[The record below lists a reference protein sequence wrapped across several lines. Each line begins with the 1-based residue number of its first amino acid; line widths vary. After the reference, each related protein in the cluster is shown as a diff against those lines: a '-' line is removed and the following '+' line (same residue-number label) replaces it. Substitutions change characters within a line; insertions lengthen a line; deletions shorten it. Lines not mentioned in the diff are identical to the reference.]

1 MVKAFGLFEVLF
13 FGLVSPPVLLTLHPF
28 IESRIVEVLGL
39 LSVII
44 SFDFIVNVVVFV
56 ESFLLRDVQ
65 SRFFLRLEDKIA
77 SGLEPGLKA
86 NYNEYYAYHD
96 HQVLLFR
103 LHLCWRCG
111 IYSAWRLHLCNSFYS
126 YFIIISLP
134 QNILNLSDNA
144 RQSAMHENARSKLIE
159 AIIVC
164 YLILIYAIWSEVNI

>member
-103 LHLCWRCG
+103 LHLC
-111 IYSAWRLHLCNSFYS
+111 
-126 YFIIISLP
+126 
-134 QNILNLSDNA
+134 
-144 RQSAMHENARSKLIE
+144 
-159 AIIVC
+159 
-164 YLILIYAIWSEVNI
+164 